1 MASYSTIEDQPI
13 VAKAPAS
20 STKKHLVVAV
30 AVSLLVG
37 ATAGMVA
44 SPMYHKG
51 ETQLG
56 APADMVA
63 CTAACT
69 TAEVACQAAAAA
81 AIFDEPEGGI
91 GCGVADGACETAC
104 GEERRRLQVTGGQ
117 PFDPHVHFWHEFQK
131 AYANDPAFICHTPLH
146 EDRD

>member
-1 MASYSTIEDQPI
+1 MALYSTIEDQPI

-44 SPMYHKG
+44 SPMYQKG
-51 ETQLG
+51 ETQLD
-56 APADMVA
+56 AA
-63 CTAACT
+63 CTAACVAT
-69 TAEVACQAAAAA
+69 EVACQAAAAA
-81 AIFDEPEGGI
+81 ALIDEPEGGI
-91 GCGVADGACETAC
+91 ACGAADVACEAAC
-104 GEERRRLQVTGGQ
+104 DSRRRLQVTDGEVD
-117 PFDPHVHFWHEFQK
+117 DPHVRFWHEFQK
-131 AYANDPAFICHTPLH
+131 AYAKDPAFICHTPLH